1 MPSNKN
7 IVIIGNGIAGI
18 TAARH
23 LRKWSDHKITVI
35 STESPYFFSR
45 TALMYVYMG
54 HMKKEHLKP
63 YEDWFWKKNRIDLM
77 QAYVEELRAS
87 SKQLRLST
95 GELISFDILIIATGS
110 VPNKFGWPGQ
120 DLQGVQ
126 GLYSMQDLDTME
138 AWRTLTRHAVI
149 VGGGLIGIEM
159 AEMLAYRKIPVSFL
173 VREKSYWDNVL
184 PWEESQMVT
193 RHIKEHH
200 IGLQLETELKE
211 IKGDS
216 DGKVKAAVTSKGE
229 EIACEFV
236 GLTAGV
242 KPNIG
247 FLQDSGV
254 ALERGVIVDR
264 YFQTNVEDVYA
275 IGDCAQ
281 FSDPPPGR
289 KAIEQIWYT
298 GRMHGETLAYSL
310 CQKKVPYQP
319 GVFFNSA
326 KFLDVEY
333 QVYGEI
339 LPAYQEKD
347 DYSTVYWEK
356 SGAHKSIRIA
366 FNAKE
371 EVIGFNLMGIRYRH
385 EVCDLWIKEK
395 KDLGYV
401 LDHLKEANFDPE
413 FFSKHEKEAK
423 TALSRYKLA
432 KN

>member
-23 LRKWSDHKITVI
+23 IRKWSDHKITVI
-35 STESPYFFSR
+35 SAESPYFFSR

>member
-35 STESPYFFSR
+35 SAESPYFFSR

-87 SKQLRLST
+87 SKQLRLNT

-120 DLQGVQ
+120 ELQGVQ